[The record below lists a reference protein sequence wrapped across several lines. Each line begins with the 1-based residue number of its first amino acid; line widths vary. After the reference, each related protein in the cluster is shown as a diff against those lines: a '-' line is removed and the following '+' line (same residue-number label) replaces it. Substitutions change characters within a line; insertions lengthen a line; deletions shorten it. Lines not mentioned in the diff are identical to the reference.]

1 MKKVLNI
8 LLLVLILSALT
19 ALSIYYAYN
28 HFHDRLND
36 VNLHVLR
43 DADDGFVDYDKT
55 YNMILDICDTANNT
69 QIRMIDVDSVVNTLM
84 KNPWITAVD
93 ASINLDEYLDVE
105 VTECKPVARIYNK
118 KGKSVYVDGN
128 GDMYP
133 SNNSYVPHLL
143 VVSGIDFKT
152 DNLGNVNDEAYAS
165 ANLPLVFNL
174 IKEVL
179 DDDYARSRVR
189 QIHYDKNKKYIFS
202 LNNTNIIVIFGDV
215 NNNKEKLLKM
225 KNFFDAMQGN
235 PELENYKEI
244 NLNYKNQ
251 VVCTKTKNKKK

>member
-36 VNLHVLR
+36 VNLHISR
-43 DADDGFVDYDKT
+43 DADDGFIDYDKT

-84 KNPWITAVD
+84 KNPWITDVD

-133 SNNSYVPHLL
+133 S
-143 VVSGIDFKT
+143 
-152 DNLGNVNDEAYAS
+152 
-165 ANLPLVFNL
+165 
-174 IKEVL
+174 
-179 DDDYARSRVR
+179 
-189 QIHYDKNKKYIFS
+189 
-202 LNNTNIIVIFGDV
+202 
-215 NNNKEKLLKM
+215 KLLQHLILHIYTPLLRHIAKA
-225 KNFFDAMQGN
+225 KGIT
-235 PELENYKEI
+235 I
-244 NLNYKNQ
+244 NGSTIPQSSSFIRLHDSQNHANGGCLT
-251 VVCTKTKNKKK
+251 CTIGADQAKYTRLFHLKT